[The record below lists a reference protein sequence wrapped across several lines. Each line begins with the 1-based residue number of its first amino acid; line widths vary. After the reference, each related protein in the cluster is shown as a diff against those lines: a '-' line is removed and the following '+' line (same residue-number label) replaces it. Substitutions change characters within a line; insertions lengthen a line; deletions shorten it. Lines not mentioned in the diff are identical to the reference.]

1 MTVWQYLCKWEC
13 HVSCL
18 LYESWLNF
26 HAHLWQHNYPR
37 FDTRLIHETCT
48 MLLAWSPSHMERAN
62 KDLFLNGLPSK
73 HESSTQCQCSSS
85 TTLTQH
91 WTSIGWMT
99 RVCWVC
105 RINGDWT
112 QDAGLAAVTV
122 RPMFFQ
128 CWPNIKTSTS
138 RVRWGGPLYE
148 HLNNTKEVIYI
159 TSLIILPLY
168 DCDDRD
174 IPCIITP
181 GIG

>member
-26 HAHLWQHNYPR
+26 DAHLWQHNYPR

-48 MLLAWSPSHMERAN
+48 MLLTWSPSHMERAN

-73 HESSTQCQCSSS
+73 HESSTQCQCPS
-85 TTLTQH
+85 TQH

-99 RVCWVC
+99 RVCLVC

-122 RPMFFQ
+122 RRSASHVRPSKHETMSQCFFNDGLISKHQ
-128 CWPNIKTSTS
+128 HL
-138 RVRWGGPLYE
+138 VLAGGP
-148 HLNNTKEVIYI
+148 
-159 TSLIILPLY
+159 SLRTLE
-168 DCDDRD
+168 
-174 IPCIITP
+174 
-181 GIG
+181 